1 VKPPRTRPRQRVEA
15 QRMRGSA
22 VTPHRH
28 LLAARASATRVV
40 LLLLLLC
47 SAAAPAAGQQNI
59 QRDLR
64 DSRTKLDSIQAERTR
79 LQREMD
85 QLRTRVRDAS
95 RELLNIER
103 QRETS
108 RSAMLE
114 LEFQTA
120 LLTESVEEVT
130 RSHEETRLRLR
141 QRNAA
146 MQQRLRTIYKR
157 GRLHSV
163 QVLLTSTSFADLMNR
178 YKYLH
183 LMTMYDRRVIEDV
196 TRLERQIAAQERELR
211 ETLQRMDLLRQEKTD
226 EVTQLQRV
234 EQQRQATLRQFRQQE
249 SRTASRITELEREQR
264 QLTSAIADLERR
276 RREEEARSATPSRPA
291 SITTRDLG
299 TLQWPVDGNVVYRF
313 GPDQKPNGIIL
324 KHQGIGIGAPAG
336 TPVRSVESGVVE
348 YASAFPGYG
357 PTVIV
362 SHGGGYRTLYLYLRE
377 ISVRVGQQVPAGH
390 VVGTVGGEQTA
401 EGSHIEFQVRVPMG
415 GASEPVDP
423 LSWLRS
429 RSGRQSP

>member
-1 VKPPRTRPRQRVEA
+1 MN
-15 QRMRGSA
+15 MRGS
-22 VTPHRH
+22 VRWSTG
-28 LLAARASATRVV
+28 ARAAVIV
-40 LLLLLLC
+40 CALALPAVP
-47 SAAAPAAGQQNI
+47 AAAQNI

-103 QRETS
+103 QSETS

-114 LEFQTA
+114 LEFQAA
-120 LLTESVEEVT
+120 LLGDNLEAVQHQHAVTQQRLRT
-130 RSHEETRLRLR
+130 RS
-141 QRNAA
+141 AD
-146 MQQRLRTIYKR
+146 MQQRLRMIYKR

-163 QVLLTSTSFADLMNR
+163 QVLLTSRSFADLMNR

-183 LMTMYDRRVIEDV
+183 LMAMYDRMVLDDF
-196 TRLERQIAAQERELR
+196 TRLERDMATQERELR
-211 ETLQRMDLLRQEKTD
+211 ETLQRLDLLREEKAG
-226 EVTQLQRV
+226 ELAQLQRV

-249 SRTASRITELEREQR
+249 SRTATRITELEREQR
-264 QLTSAIADLERR
+264 QLTSAIEDLERR
-276 RREEEARSATPSRPA
+276 RREEEARSAAPTRPA

-313 GPDQKPNGIIL
+313 GPDQKPGGIVL
-324 KHQGIGIGAPAG
+324 KHQGIGIGAAAG

-362 SHGGGYRTLYLYLRE
+362 SHGSGYRTLYLYLRD
-377 ISVRVGQQVPAGH
+377 ISVRVGQQIPGGH
-390 VVGTVGGEQTA
+390 VVGTVGGEQSA
-401 EGSHIEFQVRVPMG
+401 EGPHIEFQVRIPMN

-429 RSGRQSP
+429 RAGRQQP